1 MYKLIGKIQTI
12 SGQMDHSDLIN
23 TTPHVNTVLS
33 TFIRFSSET
42 NISNKT
48 KQLRNDQICLLV
60 WTAKVV
66 GLTIREVMG
75 RENSC
80 IPKLNLN
87 NNIDW

>member
-1 MYKLIGKIQTI
+1 MYNLIGNVQIITGK
-12 SGQMDHSDLIN
+12 MDQSDLIN
-23 TTPHVNTVLS
+23 TTPYIKNILS

-48 KQLRNDQICLLV
+48 KQLRDDQICLLV

-66 GLTIREVMG
+66 GLTIQEVMG